1 MSIRDILIRSIS
13 GYIFI
18 VPGILL
24 YFWLLKKLG
33 KKQTELHMAAVFVLC
48 YYLIGC
54 LTMTGIGK
62 LKAFSPRMVWIPFL
76 DMISGPV
83 DTVLNVILFLP
94 FGFFLP
100 LLYKKFNRIGRA
112 VLAGL
117 LFSLLIE
124 TLQLF
129 GRGSSDINDLITNTV
144 GTALGYLI
152 YRFVSKLIGEGLS
165 GRFQAKKI
173 YDVMNVLLL
182 VAYTVV
188 VMITVQPWV
197 IGELFGLG

>member
-18 VPGILL
+18 VPGIFL
-24 YFWLLKKLG
+24 YFWSLKKLG
-33 KKQTELHMAAVFVLC
+33 KKQTGLHMAAVFVFC

-62 LKAFSPRMVWIPFL
+62 LKPFSPRMVWIPFL

-100 LLYKKFNRIGRA
+100 LLYKKFNGIGRVA
-112 VLAGL
+112 FTGF

-124 TLQLF
+124 SLQMF
-129 GRGSSDINDLITNTV
+129 GRGSSDINDLITNTA
-144 GTALGYLI
+144 GAALGYLI
-152 YRFVSKLIGEGLS
+152 FRFVSKLVGEGLT
-165 GRFQAKKI
+165 GRFRARNI
-173 YDVMNVLLL
+173 HDGMNAALF
-182 VAYTVV
+182 VAYTVA

-197 IGELFGLG
+197 ISELFGLG

>member
-24 YFWLLKKLG
+24 YFWLLKKQG
-33 KKQTELHMAAVFVLC
+33 KKQTGLHMAAAFVFC

-62 LKAFSPRMVWIPFL
+62 LKPFSPRMVWIPFL

-94 FGFFLP
+94 LGFFLP
-100 LLYKKFNRIGRA
+100 LLYKKFNHSGR
-112 VLAGL
+112 VMLAGFL
-117 LFSLLIE
+117 ISLLIE

-129 GRGSSDINDLITNTV
+129 GRGSSDINDLITNTA
-144 GTALGYLI
+144 GTVLGYLI
-152 YRFVSKLIGEGLS
+152 YRFVSKLTGEGLWR
-165 GRFQAKKI
+165 RFRAKKI
-173 YDVMNVLLL
+173 HDVLNVLLL

-188 VMITVQPWV
+188 IMVTVQPWV

>member
-1 MSIRDILIRSIS
+1 MSIGDILIRSIS
-13 GYIFI
+13 GYMFI

-24 YFWLLKKLG
+24 YFWSLKKQG
-33 KKQTELHMAAVFVLC
+33 KKQTGLHMAAVFVFC

-62 LKAFSPRMVWIPFL
+62 LKPFSPRMVWIPFL
-76 DMISGPV
+76 DMINGPV
-83 DTVLNVILFLP
+83 DTVLNVILFFP

-100 LLYKKFNRIGRA
+100 LLYQKFNHIGRA
-112 VLAGL
+112 MLAGL

-152 YRFVSKLIGEGLS
+152 YRFMSKLVGEGLWR
-165 GRFQAKKI
+165 RFGAKKI
-173 YDVMNVLLL
+173 RDEMELLL
-182 VAYTVV
+182 FVVYTVV
-188 VMITVQPWV
+188 IMVTVQPLL